1 MPFSSRDALALDDL
15 LREAARA
22 EIMPRFKSLA
32 ADAVRRKGSAHD
44 LVTDA
49 DEAAEAF
56 IAGRL
61 RQRFPGAVI
70 VGEEA
75 AERDPVLLDTLHDAE
90 LAFVL
95 DPVDGT
101 RNFVAGLPLFG
112 VMAAVVAHGEVIAGV
127 IHDPVGDDSAVAV
140 RGEGAWMQRPD
151 GPKGAL
157 RVGAP
162 PASLAEASAC
172 VLWHFLPDDVRPRVT
187 ANLSRVGTAVCHYCA
202 AHEFRML
209 AGGHCD
215 FLFYSKLMPWD
226 IAAGW
231 LLHREAGGYAARAD
245 GTPYRPGS
253 HEGWLIGA
261 PDEAS
266 WHLFR
271 DAMLGQDRGA

>member
-1 MPFSSRDALALDDL
+1 MLFSLQDALALDEM
-15 LREAARA
+15 LRDAARS
-22 EIMPRFKSLA
+22 EILPRFKRLSTG
-32 ADAVRRKGSAHD
+32 AVRQKSSGLD

-49 DEAAEAF
+49 DEAAEAA
-56 IAGRL
+56 ITAHLL
-61 RQRFPGAVI
+61 RRFPGAVV

-75 AERDPVLLDTLHDAE
+75 AERDPRLLDRLGEAE

-101 RNFVAGLPLFG
+101 TNFVSGLPLFG
-112 VMAAVVAHGEVIAGV
+112 VMAAVVSRGEVIAGL
-127 IHDPVGDDSAVAV
+127 IHDPISDDTAIAV
-140 RGEGAWMQRPD
+140 RGEGSWIQAPD
-151 GPKGAL
+151 GRQAAL
-157 RVGAP
+157 RVIAP

-172 VLWHFLPDDVRPRVT
+172 VLWHFLPDDIRPIVT
-187 ANLSRVGTAVCHYCA
+187 ANLSRIGQAVCHYCA

-209 AGGHCD
+209 AGGHSH

-231 LLHREAGGYAARAD
+231 LLHREAGGYAARSD
-245 GTPYRPGS
+245 GTPYRPAS
-253 HEGWLIGA
+253 TEGWLIGA

-271 DAMLGQDRGA
+271 ETLFAR

>member
-1 MPFSSRDALALDDL
+1 MPFSSHDVLALDDL
-15 LREAARA
+15 LREAARV
-22 EIMPRFKSLA
+22 EILPRFKRLD
-32 ADAVRRKGSAHD
+32 ADAVRHKASAHD

-56 IAGRL
+56 IAERL
-61 RQRFPGAVI
+61 RERFPGAVI
-70 VGEEA
+70 VGEEG
-75 AERDPVLLDTLHDAE
+75 AERDPRLLDSLADAE

-112 VMAAVVAHGEVIAGV
+112 VMAAVVSRGEVIAGV
-127 IHDPVGDDSAVAV
+127 IHDPIGRDSAVAV
-140 RGEGAWMQRPD
+140 SGEGAFMQHAD
-151 GPKGAL
+151 GRRVPL

-162 PASLAEASAC
+162 PASLADASAC

-187 ANLSRVGTAVCHYCA
+187 ANLARIGTAVCHYCA

-209 AGGHCD
+209 AAGHCD

-245 GTPYRPGS
+245 GTPYNPAS
-253 HEGWLIGA
+253 AEGWLIGA

-271 DAMLGQDRGA
+271 DGILAR

>member
-1 MPFSSRDALALDDL
+1 MRFSSQDALALDDL
-15 LREAARA
+15 MREAAQA
-22 EIMPRFKSLA
+22 EIMPRFRSLA
-32 ADAVRRKGSAHD
+32 AGAVRRKASALD

-49 DEAAEAF
+49 DEAAEDF
-56 IAGRL
+56 ITRRL
-61 RQRFPGAVI
+61 RQRFPGAVV

-75 AERDPVLLDTLHDAE
+75 AERDPALLDTLADAE

-112 VMAAVVAHGEVIAGV
+112 VMAAVVSRGEVIAGI
-127 IHDPVGDDSAVAV
+127 IHDPVGNDSAVAV
-140 RGEGAWMQRPD
+140 RGEGAWMQ
-151 GPKGAL
+151 GPEGRL
-157 RVGAP
+157 GLLEVGAP

-172 VLWHFLPDDVRPRVT
+172 VLWHFLPDDVRPVVT
-187 ANLSRVGTAVCHYCA
+187 ANLSRIGAAVCHYCA

-209 AGGHCD
+209 AAGHCD

-253 HEGWLIGA
+253 QEGWLIGA

-266 WHLFR
+266 WHVFR
-271 DAMLGQDRGA
+271 EGLLGR